1 MPLTLSKRAQV
12 IPQVKISPPE
22 NLVLDNLVASRP
34 TANFNLRRTTRHY
47 DGAMVTV
54 RGTSSIVPR
63 RVFKSDVRGDLD
75 IRALLAFIGNGSGFI
90 DRWNTPNDSSRDA
103 VQTTEAS
110 QPQIVNAGVLNIVNS
125 RSSLSFD
132 GTNHFM
138 LVSSTFT
145 TASAFAVLNALD
157 AGGVFKDFNGIFG
170 SSTGAGA
177 FVNWTVTSVGGT
189 TVKAMEQSSVLGTSR
204 VNGVISNQFAPLT
217 TLKVLSSINTTV
229 LSTAAWHLGQD
240 RGVTS
245 RRWQGNISE
254 LVAFSSELSTADRQL
269 LERDQAKY
277 FSILGVP

>member
-12 IPQVKISPPE
+12 VPQVKISPPE
-22 NLVLDNLVASRP
+22 NLVLDNFAIRP
-34 TANFNLRRTTRHY
+34 AATFNLRRTTRHY

-54 RGTSSIVPR
+54 RGTSSIVPLR
-63 RVFKSDVRGDLD
+63 EFKSDVRGDLD
-75 IRALLAFIGNGSGFI
+75 IRALLAFIGNGSGFV
-90 DRWNTPNDSSRDA
+90 DRWNNPNDSSRDA
-103 VQTTEAS
+103 VQTTEAN

-170 SSTGAGA
+170 GTTGVAG
-177 FVNWTVTSVGGT
+177 FVNWVANVGVTT
-189 TVKAMEQSSVLGTSR
+189 IRPMEQSAVAGTSR
-204 VNGVISNQFAPLT
+204 VNGGVTTQFAPLS

-229 LSTAAWHLGQD
+229 LSTTNWHLGQD
-240 RGVTS
+240 RANTP

-254 LVAFSSELSTADRQL
+254 LVAFSSGLSTADRQL